1 MGLHTT
7 AAEAVA
13 PAAAPAAALAAAP
26 AASMDPSIHIFI
38 MNHILYNEIKHN
50 QNAGEMIV
58 LKLRT
63 DNVKGFRPYH
73 DLINTLIHELTH
85 NVWGPHDQNFW
96 KLFGEPRQPPIDPID
111 RAIARSSRS
120 IRSIR

>member
-1 MGLHTT
+1 MESKGEPDKDMLG
-7 AAEAVA
+7 
-13 PAAAPAAALAAAP
+13 
-26 AASMDPSIHIFI
+26 
-38 MNHILYNEIKHN
+38 YN

-63 DNVKGFRPYH
+63 DNLKGFRPYH

-96 KLFGEPRQPPIDPID
+96 RLYGELKAQYMKFHRFWSHGGQAADS
-111 RAIARSSRS
+111 ASRGQFAGFAGEDGEGK
-120 IRSIR
+120 

>member
-1 MGLHTT
+1 MESKGEPDKDMLG
-7 AAEAVA
+7 
-13 PAAAPAAALAAAP
+13 
-26 AASMDPSIHIFI
+26 
-38 MNHILYNEIKHN
+38 YN

-63 DNVKGFRPYH
+63 DNLKGFRPYH

-96 KLFGEPRQPPIDPID
+96 KLFGELKAQYMRFHRFWSHGG
-111 RAIARSSRS
+111 RAADSNAAGQFTGFDNDNDEGGEADSGAAGFGRAL
-120 IRSIR
+120 